1 MDLLS
6 RSANL
11 MSVGASGGSVK
22 IGKKRLSDCGQG
34 ELQWNNTL
42 DNQLNVRIVTSVR
55 VGRQTSVQAT
65 VATIGLANEK
75 LWFDTVRHYGL
86 DHIVAGILVG
96 DKGCLIFEPRYGYG
110 PVARRNSISSRLVC
124 TTIINSYLSPIAVHL
139 MRASSPRWTVSVRN
153 LVSKYAA
160 TGMGKGGQG

>member
-75 LWFDTVRHYGL
+75 L
-86 DHIVAGILVG
+86 
-96 DKGCLIFEPRYGYG
+96 
-110 PVARRNSISSRLVC
+110 
-124 TTIINSYLSPIAVHL
+124 
-139 MRASSPRWTVSVRN
+139 
-153 LVSKYAA
+153 
-160 TGMGKGGQG
+160 